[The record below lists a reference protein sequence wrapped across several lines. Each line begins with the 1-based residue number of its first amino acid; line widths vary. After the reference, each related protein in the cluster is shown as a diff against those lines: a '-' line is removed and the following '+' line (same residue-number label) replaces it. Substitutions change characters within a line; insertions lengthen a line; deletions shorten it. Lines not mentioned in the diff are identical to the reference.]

1 VTLAK
6 PPTLWKYTARQL
18 QRRPGRTLLTLLGI
32 VLGVAA
38 SVAVAVTVRATRQAH
53 QDMFEAVTGRAA
65 LEVVAD
71 GLGGFPSGLA
81 RDLGQV
87 AGVRAAV
94 PVIQTPA
101 LLVGPRGAVP
111 VLALG
116 VDPARD
122 GAARDYALRQGRLLQ
137 TGTDRE
143 AREILLE
150 AGFAEANGLH
160 PGEKA
165 ELLTVKGRGAVRVV
179 GLLEPRGAA
188 TFNGGAVAFLP
199 LPVAQQLFGL
209 AGQVNGVQLVLAE
222 GTDPDAVEREAK
234 GRLPPGLTVQVPS
247 ARAVSGR
254 HLIAASEEGLATL
267 GAVSVVAGAFV
278 ILNAFLMN
286 LGERRRHLAILRA
299 LGATRAQVTRL
310 LLREAVLLGGAGAA
324 LGIGLGWVL
333 ALSMREVMGEVMTL
347 TLPPLRWSWG
357 PALLGLAL
365 GPGIALAATY
375 LPARRAGRRSPLE
388 DLLHR
393 RGIPDEPVRRGPGY
407 VGLALLAAVLVAV
420 LGLAGGWIPA
430 AEAIPFVPPAMALYL
445 VGCALVLPL
454 ALGPLLRLA
463 RQLVRPVL
471 GLEGGLALRQL
482 QRRPG
487 RTALTAGALLVAVLF
502 AVGFGQAF
510 RNQVRH
516 INDWLARISDSGDF
530 FIRGAWPDAT
540 SAVTTAPLPE
550 SLADE
555 IRALDPRVERVDRFR
570 FIPARAGGQQVVVL
584 AYTFGADRPPPLPL
598 VAGELEAVREG
609 LQRGEAVVGTLLAQR
624 LGLRVGDPFVL
635 ETGRGPHPLRVAGLA
650 TEYVGGGMAL
660 YLEWDLAR
668 RLFDAPGAHTLAVR
682 ARLGQAAALGPVLRA
697 FCAER
702 HYLVQSNAEMRAQFD
717 RQSADF
723 QGLVWALV
731 ALVFVVASLGVAN
744 TLTMNV
750 LEQTRELGALRA
762 LGMKRGG
769 VRKLVLAQ
777 AVGLGVVSLVPGT
790 AAGVGLTYLMY
801 LCTYPIMGQRI
812 PFQLDPPLVAGCF
825 LMALAIAVSAAYFPA
840 RRAARLRVV
849 EALQYE

>member
-1 VTLAK
+1 MKLVKA
-6 PPTLWKYTARQL
+6 PTLWKYTARQL

-38 SVAVAVTVRATRQAH
+38 SVAVAVTLRATRQAH
-53 QDMFEAVTGRAA
+53 RDMFEAVTGRAA
-65 LEVVAD
+65 LEVVAE
-71 GLGGFPSGLA
+71 GLGGFPAALA
-81 RDLGQV
+81 ESLERV
-87 AGVRAAV
+87 PGVRAAV

-122 GAARDYALRQGRLLQ
+122 GAARDQILRRGRALRPGPAGLK
-137 TGTDRE
+137 E
-143 AREILLE
+143 VLLE
-150 AGFAEANGLH
+150 AGFAEANRLDVGAT
-160 PGEKA
+160 A
-165 ELLTVKGRGAVRVV
+165 ELLAVAGPTPVRVV

-188 TFNGGAVAFLP
+188 AFNGGAVVFLP
-199 LPVAQQLFGL
+199 LPAAQRLFGL
-209 AGQVNGVQLVLAE
+209 AGKVNSVQLVLAE
-222 GTDPDAVEREAK
+222 GADPGAVEAAVQS
-234 GRLPPGLTVQVPS
+234 RLPPGLSVQIPS

-254 HLIAASEEGLATL
+254 HLILASEEGLATL

-286 LGERRRHLAILRA
+286 LGERRRQLALLRA
-299 LGATRAQVTRL
+299 LGTTRAQVTRL
-310 LLREAVLLGGAGAA
+310 LLREAALLGGAGAA
-324 LGIGLGWVL
+324 LGIGLGWGL
-333 ALSMREVMGEVMTL
+333 ALAMRGVMGEVMTL

-357 PALLGLAL
+357 PVLLGLAL
-365 GPGIALAATY
+365 GPGMALAATY

-393 RGIPDEPVRRGPGY
+393 RGDPDEPPRRGPGY
-407 VGLALLAAVLVAV
+407 AGLALLAAVFLAV
-420 LGLAGGWIPA
+420 LGLANGWIPA

-445 VGCALVLPL
+445 VGCALALPL
-454 ALGPLLRLA
+454 ALGPLLRLT
-463 RQLVRPVL
+463 RRLVRPVL
-471 GLEGGLALRQL
+471 GVEGGLALRQL

-487 RTALTAGALLVAVLF
+487 RTGLTAAALLVAVLF

-510 RNQVRH
+510 RNQLRH
-516 INDWLARISDSGDF
+516 INDWLARVSDCGDF
-530 FIRGAWPDAT
+530 FVRGAWPDAT

-550 SLADE
+550 TLPDE

-570 FIPARAGGQQVVVL
+570 YIPARVGGQQVVVM
-584 AYTFGADRPPPLPL
+584 AFTFRADRLPPLPL
-598 VAGELEAVREG
+598 VAGEPGAVREG
-609 LQRGEAVVGTLLAQR
+609 LRRGEALVGTLLAQR
-624 LGLRVGDPFVL
+624 LGLGVGDSFVL
-635 ETGRGPHPLRVAGLA
+635 ETRHGPRPLRVAGLV
-650 TEYVGGGMAL
+650 TEYVAGGMAL

-668 RLFDAPGAHTLAVR
+668 RLFDVRGAHTLVVT
-682 ARLGQAAALGPVLRA
+682 ARPGEAAALGPALRA
-697 FCAER
+697 FCEGR
-702 HYLVQSNAEMRAQFD
+702 HCLVQSNAELRGRFD
-717 RQSADF
+717 RQTADF

-762 LGMKRGG
+762 IGMKRGQ
-769 VRKLVLAQ
+769 VSKLVLAQ

-790 AAGVGLTYLMY
+790 AAGVGLTYLMH

-812 PFQLDPPLVAGCF
+812 PLAFDPPLVAGCF
-825 LMALAIAVSAAYFPA
+825 LLALAIAVSAAYWPA
-840 RRAARLRVV
+840 RRAARMRVV